1 MLFVSIGLKKS
12 FRVCWKYP
20 ALVLTPAFGTRTFG
34 PVQRSQCLS
43 NCCPR
48 NERNSINVSFFHT
61 WINYAITLAG
71 MAAFFVAEVESYDC
85 LKRGSYN
92 YRGRSYTY
100 RPRFPCFRLKGMQS
114 KYSGFFELLHDT
126 FVNGKFKLN
135 DNRGEAYVTYI
146 FISWILLLFCLPIF
160 IGFLQAV
167 EKCCCCLYEPCQIK
181 CLPVI
186 QKTKLNVE
194 NMEHGEENNNEESTV

>member
-1 MLFVSIGLKKS
+1 MLFASIGLKKS
-12 FRVCWKYP
+12 FKVCWKYP
-20 ALVLTPAFGTRTFG
+20 ALVLTPAFGTWTFG
-34 PVQRSQCLS
+34 PVHRSQCLS

-61 WINYAITLAG
+61 WINYAITLVG

-85 LKRGSYN
+85 INLKSGENPHFS
-92 YRGRSYTY
+92 
-100 RPRFPCFRLKGMQS
+100 CFRLKWKQS
-114 KYSGFFELLHDT
+114 KYTGFFELLYDT
-126 FVNGKFKLN
+126 FVNGEFNFYDEK
-135 DNRGEAYVTYI
+135 GEGYVSYI
-146 FISWILLLFCLPIF
+146 FISWINLFFLPIF

-181 CLPVI
+181 CFPVI

-194 NMEHGEENNNEESTV
+194 NMEHGEENNDEESTV

>member
-1 MLFVSIGLKKS
+1 MLFASIGLKKS
-12 FRVCWKYP
+12 FKVCWKYP
-20 ALVLTPAFGTRTFG
+20 ALVLTPVFGTWTFG
-34 PVQRSQCLS
+34 PVS
-43 NCCPR
+43 NCCSTTP

-85 LKRGSYN
+85 IKRAH
-92 YRGRSYTY
+92 T
-100 RPRFPCFRLKGMQS
+100 RFPCFRWQQS
-114 KYSGFFELLHDT
+114 KYSGFFELLYDT
-126 FVNGKFKLN
+126 TV
-135 DNRGEAYVTYI
+135 RGEFTFYDTRGEGYVTFF
-146 FISWILLLFCLPIF
+146 FISWINLVFFLPIF

-181 CLPVI
+181 CFPVI

-194 NMEHGEENNNEESTV
+194 NMEHGKENNGEESTV